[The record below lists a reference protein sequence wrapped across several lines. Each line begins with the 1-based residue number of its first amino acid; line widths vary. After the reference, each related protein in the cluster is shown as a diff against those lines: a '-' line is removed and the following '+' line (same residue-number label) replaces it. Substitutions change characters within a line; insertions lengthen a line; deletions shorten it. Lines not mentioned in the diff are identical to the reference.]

1 MTIQQ
6 EKEMADILFKQLT
19 EFGSLR
25 RVSDLKVGE
34 VEQMARAVMNNPSW
48 AASLLDDITKLRQA
62 AHARRQLVDVHRVLT
77 AVRKLLT
84 GDQCAESG
92 VYTAL
97 SDLSE
102 YDSEEQEPAAKPWAG
117 HVEGDLIG
125 GQLPFKTVAVRLLFK
140 GTMSDDEIYETIP
153 GVFET
158 AEGDTGFCEWVKLS
172 IIYPISGPKA
182 EELFEQDGLTYPGK
196 VEKTDGGACD
206 H

>member
-62 AHARRQLVDVHRVLT
+62 AHARRQLVEVHRVLT

-102 YDSEEQEPAAKPWAG
+102 YDSEEPAAKPWAG
-117 HVEGDLIG
+117 HVEGDLIN
-125 GQLPFKTVAVRLLFK
+125 GQLPFKTVTVRLLFK
-140 GTMSDDEIYETIP
+140 GDMSDDAVLDTIP
-153 GVFET
+153 GVHEM
-158 AEGDTGFCEWVKLS
+158 AKEDTGFCEFAVLEQPRS
-172 IIYPISGPKA
+172 ISGPEA

-196 VEKTDGGACD
+196 VEKSDGGACD
-206 H
+206 Q